1 MRRDEFPI
9 RRKKRDGSK
18 TKPISMK
25 ARKAFADAFMAK
37 LEEMSAE
44 AKANA
49 ARLNADL
56 DAEAKA
62 HL

>member
-25 ARKAFADAFMAK
+25 ARKSFADAFMAK

-49 ARLNADL
+49 AQINADL
-56 DAEAKA
+56 DADAKA
-62 HL
+62 RI